1 MVAAYHER
9 WEVELGFDEVKT
21 EMLEQKES
29 LRSQRIEAVEQ
40 EAWGVLL
47 AYNLVRQEMV
57 RLGKLCRVEPY
68 RLSFAGTLTRL
79 WQLWQMMSL
88 RFAGGIPALVQ
99 RWEAQMQRLILPRRR
114 SQRSYPRAVKFK
126 MSNYDRKR
134 PVVDGKKA

>member
-1 MVAAYHER
+1 
-9 WEVELGFDEVKT
+9 
-21 EMLEQKES
+21 MLEQKES
-29 LRSQRIEAVEQ
+29 LRSQRVEAVEQ

-68 RLSFAGTLTRL
+68 RLSFATTLTML

-88 RFAGGIPALVQ
+88 RFAGAIPALVQ
-99 RWEAQMQRLILPRRR
+99 RWEAQMQRLILPPRR
-114 SQRSYPRAVKFK
+114 SQRSYPRAVKIK

-134 PVVDGKKA
+134 PVLDGRKA